1 MEEGQVT
8 GRKRK
13 TNRKSDRYTYRDTE
27 RKERDT
33 DRDSGGD
40 IERILIPGWTDLCPS
55 SDVCMLCLWSTD
67 ETMLLPSM
75 RPIIIIRRSNKHTH
89 TNARAYT
96 QHTQAHMHA
105 QLHTQDD
112 GYLDREAPIID
123 SNQLH
128 TSCSSLYISGTIIVI
143 CSDRPIVSLYGAET
157 DRIIIRSSPVG

>member
-75 RPIIIIRRSNKHTH
+75 RPIIIIRRSKQTHTH

-96 QHTQAHMHA
+96 
-105 QLHTQDD
+105 
-112 GYLDREAPIID
+112 
-123 SNQLH
+123 H
-128 TSCSSLYISGTIIVI
+128 TSTHACTVAHTRRWLLRPRGTDHRLESTPHQLQQLVYLGHNY
-143 CSDRPIVSLYGAET
+143 CHLQRPSH
-157 DRIIIRSSPVG
+157 RFFIRCRN